1 MIFAIAEKHI
11 KRLTD
16 DLEVMLRNYYLI
28 FYLDFVWIRCSHQST
43 LLLNYQVPVAAVVVM
58 ACNRADYLKRTIES
72 ILKYDHSINFVSL
85 HRQLILLLLLLFL
98 LLSFILNSL
107 TQLFYWLIRFSAN
120 PLNILFLTD
129 IKVWLLQSFHFS
141 YLRYLLSKFVCM

>member
-11 KRLTD
+11 KRLSD
-16 DLEVMLRNYYLI
+16 DSEVMLRNYYLI

-72 ILKYDHSINFVSL
+72 ILKYDHPINFVSL
-85 HRQLILLLLLLFL
+85 HRQLIQLLLLYL

-107 TQLFYWLIRFSAN
+107 TQLFYWLIRFSNN

-129 IKVWLLQSFHFS
+129 IKVRLLQSFHFS
-141 YLRYLLSKFVCM
+141 YLRYLLSKLVCM